1 MNIKKIISELTL
13 EEKAGLCS
21 GADWWHTK
29 EVKRLGVPSV
39 MVSDG
44 PHGLRKQVEKQENVG
59 EEQVIQAVCFPTA
72 SSLACSFDTELLYEL
87 GQAIGDECQAEE
99 VSTILG
105 PGINMKRSPLCGRN
119 FEYYSE
125 DPYQAGQMGAAF
137 VAGVQSKQ
145 IGTSLKH
152 FAANNQ
158 EYRRLG
164 ISAKVDERTLREIYL
179 PAFETVVKKAQPWT
193 IMCSYNCINGT
204 YSSEN
209 DWLLNKVLREEW
221 GFEGLVM
228 SDWGAVSD
236 RVKGVAAG
244 LDLEM
249 PASRGITD
257 AQLVEAVKAG
267 ELSEE
272 VLDQACERILILVER
287 YENHRVKDAVFEKEA
302 HHELARK
309 VESECAVLLK
319 NEGILPLKKEQKVV
333 FIGGYAKQPRYQ
345 GGGSSHINSF
355 KVSSACDC
363 CENEFV
369 LGFDVEQIKVD
380 ENRMKEAVEA
390 AKNAE
395 VAVIFAGLPDSYESE
410 GFDRKHMNMPPCQN
424 ALIEEVAKVQPNTVV
439 VLHNGSPILMP
450 WANQVKGILEMYLGG
465 QAVGAASVDLL
476 YGVVNPSGKLAETFP
491 MRLQD
496 NPSYLNFPGTKET
509 VSYSEGLYIGYRYYD
524 KKEMEV
530 LYPFGY
536 GLSYTSFDYSNLMI
550 KKTSETVSVSVTVK
564 NTGEC
569 FGKETVQLYV
579 HQMNSRV
586 ERPEKELKGFVK
598 VALMPGEEKTVVIE
612 LDRRAFAYYD
622 VTCADWVVD
631 TDTFELLV
639 GKSSREIVLTD
650 KIKIEGDKPST
661 LQVTA
666 RTLIGDIIDF
676 VGDLDAFVEELKAYA
691 GENQSFLEEKEKFQA
706 IVFDMPVHAMR
717 SFLPFSLTDHQMQE
731 IVDRL
736 TK

>member
-1 MNIKKIISELTL
+1 MEVKKVISELTL

-29 EVKRLGVPSV
+29 EVKRLGIPSA
-39 MVSDG
+39 MMSDG
-44 PHGLRKQVEKQENVG
+44 PHGLRKQVEKQENLG
-59 EEQVIQAVCFPTA
+59 EEQVIEAVCFPTA
-72 SSLACSFDTELLYEL
+72 SALACSFDSELLYEL
-87 GQAIGDECQAEE
+87 GQAIGDECQAEG

-125 DPYQAGQMGAAF
+125 DPYLAGQMGAAF
-137 VAGVQSKQ
+137 VAGVQSKHV
-145 IGTSLKH
+145 GTSLKH

-158 EYRRLG
+158 EYRRLS
-164 ISAKVDERTLREIYL
+164 ISAQVDERTLREIYL
-179 PAFETVVKKAQPWT
+179 AAFETVVKKSQPWT

-209 DWLLNKVLREEW
+209 DWLLNQVLRKEW
-221 GFEGLVM
+221 GFQGLVV

-249 PASRGITD
+249 PSSKGVTD
-257 AQLVEAVKAG
+257 RQLVEAVKSG
-267 ELSEE
+267 VLSEE
-272 VLDQACERILILVER
+272 VLDQACERILTLVDR
-287 YENHRVKDAVFEKEA
+287 YESHRVKDAVFEKET

-309 VESECAVLLK
+309 IESECAVLLK
-319 NEGILPLKKEQKVV
+319 NEGILPLKKEQNVV

-363 CENEFV
+363 SDNEFV
-369 LGFDVEQIKVD
+369 LGFDTEQIEVD
-380 ENRMKEAVEA
+380 EKRIKEAVEA
-390 AKNAE
+390 AKKAE

-410 GFDRKHMNMPPCQN
+410 GFDRKHMNLPPCQN
-424 ALIEEVAKVQPNTVV
+424 ALIEAVTKVQPNTVV
-439 VLHNGSPILMP
+439 VLHNGSPVLIP

-465 QAVGAASVDLL
+465 QAVGAATLDLL
-476 YGVVNPSGKLAETFP
+476 YGVVNPSGKLAETYP
-491 MRLQD
+491 MSLQD

-509 VSYSEGLYIGYRYYD
+509 VCYNEGLYIGYRYYD
-524 KKEMEV
+524 KKDMEV
-530 LYPFGY
+530 RYPFGY
-536 GLSYTSFDYSNLMI
+536 GLSYTSFEYSNLQVQ
-550 KKTSETVSVSVTVK
+550 KNSETVSVRVTVR

-579 HQMNSRV
+579 HQKNSQV
-586 ERPEKELKGFVK
+586 DRPEKELKGFVK
-598 VALMPGEEKTVVIE
+598 VALLPGEEKTVTME

-622 VTCADWVVD
+622 VSRSDWVVN

-639 GKSSREIVLTD
+639 GKSSREILLIA
-650 KIKIEGDKPST
+650 KIQMEGSYQPT

-666 RTLIGDIIDF
+666 RTLVGDVIEF
-676 VGDLDAFVEELKAYA
+676 VGDFDAFVEEIRQYA
-691 GENQSFLEEKEKFQA
+691 GEDQTFLEDKERLKA
-706 IVFDMPVHAMR
+706 MVYDMPVHAMR
-717 SFLPFSLTDHQMQE
+717 SFLPFSITDDQMQE
-731 IVDRL
+731 IVNRM